1 MRHSISGFLST
12 LSLLFLTGLMLAAGP
27 VQAGAAQLAAEQNAS
42 EGSVDKY
49 QALADVLSDPA
60 SREKLIDE
68 LRSMSDQGQQ
78 GQSEQSQE
86 NAQQQDGKAGNKE
99 DAATDVA
106 KKTQSAVQVIVG
118 TLTGSWSALA
128 ELISGESKSIKD
140 FFTLLVK
147 LSLVIAATLVAYWL
161 LRPMARLLFR
171 RADNMAAAA
180 DGIHPIIVK
189 ATAVLISVVTD
200 VVVVILAWLAGY
212 AVALLFV
219 GEMGEVSVSQSLF
232 LNVFLAVELFKVV
245 LRAIFAG
252 RDDSLR
258 LLPMTSQ
265 TARYWSL
272 FLSSLVSLVGYG
284 VLFVV
289 PLVSNQLSENLGDL
303 TNLIIVIIAVSYAFT
318 VVARNRQNVKEGLIA
333 LSRKA
338 TFSMTQVTL
347 GVLAKCWHWLAFAY
361 FLVMGASLLIEPD
374 TALPGLLM
382 ATLQTAL
389 AIFIGMAVIA
399 LIQMLLDNGVK
410 VPPVISQ
417 RLSTFEHRLNQFVPM
432 FSKVLKGIVLV
443 MVISAVL
450 DAWGAVNLPV
460 WLTSSAGTQLLSTII
475 SVLFILAFASL
486 FWMTLASWIEH
497 RLDPEQGGGEPS
509 AREKTL
515 LTIFRNA
522 TAIVIIVMTLMIV
535 LSEIGIN
542 IGPLLAGAGV
552 LGLAIGFGAQKLVQD
567 VITGVFIQMENA
579 INAGDIVT
587 VGGLTGTAEKLTI
600 RSLGLR
606 DLSGTYHVIP
616 FSSVD
621 TVSNYMREFAY
632 HVGEYGVAYR
642 EDTDEVVIKLREAFE
657 ELLTDEEQRA
667 KILSDELEVHGV
679 TALADSSVNIRVRI
693 KTLPGNQWAVG
704 REYNRLVKRHL
715 DAAGIEIP
723 FPHLTLYFG
732 EDKQGNAPA
741 MPMKMLNDV
750 KMINDASNGPADA
763 EIQSGKKSPGER
775 SSKSSEY
782 NPTEKGD
789 FDDGE

>member
-1 MRHSISGFLST
+1 MRYPMSSFLST
-12 LSLLFLTGLMLAAGP
+12 LSMLLVIWLVFAAGP
-27 VQAGAAQLAAEQNAS
+27 AQAGAAQLAAQQSGS
-42 EGSVDKY
+42 EASVDKY

-60 SREKLIDE
+60 SRDQLIEE
-68 LRSMSDQGQQ
+68 LRSMSGSNEQDSSAEAQRDDE
-78 GQSEQSQE
+78 SEASEAEKQ
-86 NAQQQDGKAGNKE
+86 AG
-99 DAATDVA
+99 AATDVA

-118 TLTGSWSALA
+118 TLTGSWAALG
-128 ELISGESKSIKD
+128 ELFSGESKSIKA
-140 FFTLLVK
+140 FFTMLVK
-147 LSLVIAATLVAYWL
+147 LSLVIAATMVAYWL
-161 LRPMARLLFR
+161 LRPLARLLFR
-171 RADNMAAAA
+171 RADNMAAGA
-180 DGIHPIIVK
+180 DGIHPMVVK
-189 ATAVLISVVTD
+189 ATAVLVSVVTD

-245 LRAIFAG
+245 IRAVFAG

-258 LLPMTSQ
+258 LLPMTSN

-272 FLSSLVSLVGYG
+272 FLSSLVGLVGYG

-289 PLVSNQLSENLGDL
+289 PLVSNELSQNLGDL
-303 TNLIIVIIAVSYAFT
+303 SNLIIVIIAVSYAFT
-318 VVARNRQNVKEGLIA
+318 VVGRNRQNVKDGLNA
-333 LSRKA
+333 LSQKA
-338 TFSMTQVTL
+338 NFSMTRVTL

-382 ATLQTAL
+382 ATLQTVL
-389 AIFIGMAVIA
+389 AIFIGMAAIG
-399 LIQMLLDNGVK
+399 LIQALLDNGVK
-410 VPPVISQ
+410 VPAVISQ
-417 RLSTFEHRLNQFVPM
+417 RLSTFETRLNHFVPT

-443 MVISAVL
+443 VVISAIL
-450 DAWGAVNLPV
+450 DAWGAVNLPD
-460 WLTSSAGTQLLSTII
+460 WLASSAGTQFLSTVI

-535 LSEIGIN
+535 LSEIGID

-657 ELLTDEEQRA
+657 ELLSDEEQRA

-750 KMINDASNGPADA
+750 KMINDASN
-763 EIQSGKKSPGER
+763 EIQSAKKAPGGR

-782 NPTEKGD
+782 NPTDKGD

>member
-1 MRHSISGFLST
+1 MRYSISSFLST
-12 LSLLFLTGLMLAAGP
+12 FSLLLVAWLMLATGP
-27 VQAGAAQLAAEQNAS
+27 VYAGAAQLAAQQSAT
-42 EGSVDKY
+42 EGAVDKY

-60 SREKLIDE
+60 SREKLIEE
-68 LRSMSDQGQQ
+68 LRSMSD
-78 GQSEQSQE
+78 SEQTQSGEAQAKQE
-86 NAQQQDGKAGNKE
+86 AQSGNPETKDG
-99 DAATDVA
+99 AATDVA

-118 TLTGSWSALA
+118 TLTGSWAALS
-128 ELISGESKSIKD
+128 ELVNGESKSIKD
-140 FFTLLVK
+140 FFTLLIK
-147 LSLVIAATLVAYWL
+147 LGLVIAATLVAYWL
-161 LRPMARLLFR
+161 LRPIARLLFR
-171 RADNMAAAA
+171 RADNMAAKA
-180 DGIHPIIVK
+180 DGIHPLVVK
-189 ATAVLISVVTD
+189 ATAVLLSVVTD
-200 VVVVILAWLAGY
+200 VAVVILAWLAGY

-232 LNVFLAVELFKVV
+232 LNVFLAVELFKV
-245 LRAIFAG
+245 LIRAVFAG
-252 RDDSLR
+252 RDDALR
-258 LLPMTSQ
+258 LLPMKAE

-284 VLFVV
+284 VLFLV
-289 PLVSNQLSENLGDL
+289 PLFSNQLSQNLGNL
-303 TNLIIVIIAVSYAFT
+303 INLIIVIIAVSYAFT
-318 VVARNRQNVKEGLIA
+318 VVIRNRQNVKDGLNA
-333 LSRKA
+333 LSHKA
-338 TFSMTQVTL
+338 NFSMTRVTL

-382 ATLQTAL
+382 ATLQTAV
-389 AIFIGMAVIA
+389 AIFVGMAVIG
-399 LIQMLLDNGVK
+399 LIQILLDDGVK
-410 VPPVISQ
+410 VPAVISQ
-417 RLSTFEHRLNQFVPM
+417 RLSTFETRLNHFVPM

-443 MVISAVL
+443 MVISAIL

-460 WLTSSAGTQLLSTII
+460 WLASPAGTEFLSTVI
-475 SVLFILAFASL
+475 SVLFILAIAAL

-535 LSEIGIN
+535 LSEIGID

-579 INAGDIVT
+579 INSGDIVT

-657 ELLTDEEQRA
+657 ELLSDEEQRA

-693 KTLPGNQWAVG
+693 KTLPGNQWAIG

-741 MPMKMLNDV
+741 MPLKMLNDV
-750 KMINDASNGPADA
+750 KMINDTSN
-763 EIQSGKKSPGER
+763 EVQSANKEPGER
-775 SSKSSEY
+775 SSKSAEY

>member
-1 MRHSISGFLST
+1 MRYSFSSFLSSFT
-12 LSLLFLTGLMLAAGP
+12 LLLMAWLMLAAGP
-27 VQAGAAQLAAEQNAS
+27 VHAGAAQLAAEQSAS
-42 EGSVDKY
+42 EGAADKY
-49 QALADVLSDPA
+49 QALADVLSDPT
-60 SREKLIDE
+60 SRDKLIAE
-68 LRSMSDQGQQ
+68 LRSLSDTDGGQAEQ
-78 GQSEQSQE
+78 DQSKQAAQDSDTE
-86 NAQQQDGKAGNKE
+86 NKDS
-99 DAATDVA
+99 AATDVA

-118 TLTGSWSALA
+118 TLTGSWTALS
-128 ELISGESKSIKD
+128 ELVSGESKSIKD

-147 LSLVIAATLVAYWL
+147 LSLVIAATIFAYWL
-161 LRPMARLLFR
+161 LRPIARLLFR
-171 RADNMAAAA
+171 RADNMAANR
-180 DGIHPIIVK
+180 DGIHPIVVK
-189 ATAVLISVVTD
+189 ATAVLVSVVTD

-232 LNVFLAVELFKVV
+232 LNVFLAVELFKVII
-245 LRAIFAG
+245 RAVFAG
-252 RDDSLR
+252 RDDALR
-258 LLPMTSQ
+258 LLPMKAE

-303 TNLIIVIIAVSYAFT
+303 TNLLIVIVAVSYAFT
-318 VVARNRQNVKEGLIA
+318 VIGRNRQNVKDGLNMLA
-333 LSRKA
+333 NEA
-338 TFSMTQVTL
+338 NFSMTRVTL
-347 GVLAKCWHWLAFAY
+347 SVLAKCWHWLAYAY

-374 TALPGLLM
+374 TALPGLLL
-382 ATLQTAL
+382 ATLQTVL
-389 AIFIGMAVIA
+389 AIFIGMAVIG
-399 LIQMLLDNGVK
+399 LIQLLLDDGVK
-410 VPPVISQ
+410 VPAIISQ
-417 RLSTFEHRLNQFVPM
+417 RLSTFETRLNQFVPT

-443 MVISAVL
+443 MVISAIL

-460 WLTSSAGTQLLSTII
+460 WLASSAGTQFLSTVI
-475 SVLFILAFASL
+475 SVLFILAIASL

-497 RLDPEQGGGEPS
+497 RLDPEKGGGEPS

-552 LGLAIGFGAQKLVQD
+552 LGLAIGFGAQKLVTD

-606 DLSGTYHVIP
+606 DLSGTYHIIP
-616 FSSVD
+616 FSAVD

-657 ELLTDEEQRA
+657 ELLSDDEQRA

-741 MPMKMLNDV
+741 MPLKMLNDV
-750 KMINDASNGPADA
+750 KMINDTSN
-763 EIQSGKKSPGER
+763 EIQSAKKAPGER

-782 NPTEKGD
+782 NPTDKGD